1 MQQEKTT
8 RPSSALGRLESIHM
22 TSIFSELGSTKQ
34 RIRIRETPAWLE
46 RELLKQ
52 NNRRHSMEESKIR
65 RQLQHCAFSTH
76 HFEINEKISLDE
88 LQELKLSFEESDVS
102 GAGYTDAKNFGHILK
117 KCLDV
122 SDMSNEEIYSL
133 FKKIDYSDQGRI
145 SWMEFSTY
153 LLQQYKA
160 KMETVRRRKKVAF
173 HLPAIMSDGG
183 HGVPVVNIHSTHDG
197 GVLTMR
203 EDGFICQWSP
213 DLKPQRTKHMFSQ
226 GSGKRSSKWIT
237 DFTMMSEYN
246 NLMIGTGDREIQFY
260 ELSTLEPY
268 CQISGLET
276 IPLTLSYSYIGS
288 DKCCFLYGD
297 MEGCVTIILLFPAE
311 DTLRLWNRLPKAE
324 NVPNIAIKNAVLSK
338 NVTFVRWK
346 VHHDWVT
353 QVKYFH
359 NFQAV
364 VSSSN
369 EDASSLVLG
378 CMLPSTDSAQQL
390 REIREACY
398 EGKNRKIQLS
408 WTPHVRAS
416 GDQTIFSIYKGVK
429 AFDLCQKHSLL
440 VTGGMDRLI
449 RLWNP
454 YFSEKP
460 TGILKGHSAPIFSL
474 FISSEDGRIFS
485 ISRDNT
491 VKIWHIE
498 DQCCLFAADPTASG
512 IHGDVSA
519 CSYSPAMR
527 SLYIAA
533 DGIAVLP
540 LMLRPKPHSGISVSH
555 DEAVMCC
562 GYSEEFRQVVS
573 CSEEAV
579 VKVWDFDTGRQVFE
593 FTATP
598 DLTSITCMTFD
609 IKGRRLITGGS
620 NGYIKVWNFNS
631 GHCIKTL
638 KKEGKCHQVCG
649 CTFLKVQGNSYVI
662 AVGRD
667 RRIDIYSDSPEELYH
682 VQRPQSSWKDDL
694 QNGHTEDILCVV
706 QCPPSLLATGSY
718 NGEII
723 VWNTD
728 SGSIS
733 CRFVGP
739 LSAEDHNTKGLDTS
753 VPSMVFIRNLRL
765 MQLSPTTALLTSGV
779 RGWVNLWDVL
789 NGWKLVSS
797 FKVSKYQQ
805 KITKLYITDEKTLL
819 YAADRMGYI
828 YIYNMETFDPE
839 QRSPRAEHCWRAHT
853 SSITSLQIV
862 TSDQVVLT
870 SSTDHTVRLW
880 SASGEF
886 IGTFGQP
893 EMWSV
898 QIPSSWIHPGV
909 PYEVLI
915 DPLSMPHHDILKRKS
930 HLSEAISSDVTP
942 TDRGELKTV

>member
-1 MQQEKTT
+1 
-8 RPSSALGRLESIHM
+8 
-22 TSIFSELGSTKQ
+22 
-34 RIRIRETPAWLE
+34 
-46 RELLKQ
+46 
-52 NNRRHSMEESKIR
+52 
-65 RQLQHCAFSTH
+65 
-76 HFEINEKISLDE
+76 
-88 LQELKLSFEESDVS
+88 
-102 GAGYTDAKNFGHILK
+102 
-117 KCLDV
+117 
-122 SDMSNEEIYSL
+122 
-133 FKKIDYSDQGRI
+133 
-145 SWMEFSTY
+145 
-153 LLQQYKA
+153 QYEA
-160 KMETVRRRKKVAF
+160 KMETVRRRKQVAF
-173 HLPAIMSDGG
+173 HLPAIMNDGG

-246 NLMIGTGDREIQFY
+246 KLMIGTDREIQFY

-276 IPLTLSYSYIGS
+276 IPLTLSY
-288 DKCCFLYGD
+288 
-297 MEGCVTIILLFPAE
+297 
-311 DTLRLWNRLPKAE
+311 LWNRLPKAE

-369 EDASSLVLG
+369 EDASSLVL
-378 CMLPSTDSAQQL
+378 
-390 REIREACY
+390 
-398 EGKNRKIQLS
+398 
-408 WTPHVRAS
+408 
-416 GDQTIFSIYKGVK
+416 QTIFSIYKGVK

-449 RLWNP
+449 R
-454 YFSEKP
+454 KP

-498 DQCCLFAADPTASG
+498 DQCCLFTADPTASG

-533 DGIAVLP
+533 DCIAVLP
-540 LMLRPKPHSGISVSH
+540 LMLPKPHSGISVSH

-609 IKGRRLITGGS
+609 IKGRLITGGS

-638 KKEGKCHQVCG
+638 KKGKCHQVCD
-649 CTFLKVQGNSYVI
+649 CTFLKVQGNYVI

-682 VQRPQSSWKDDL
+682 VQRPQPSWKDDL

-706 QCPPSLLATGSY
+706 QSPPSLLATGSY

-728 SGSIS
+728 SGSI
-733 CRFVGP
+733 
-739 LSAEDHNTKGLDTS
+739 N
-753 VPSMVFIRNLRL
+753 
-765 MQLSPTTALLTSGV
+765 
-779 RGWVNLWDVL
+779 
-789 NGWKLVSS
+789 
-797 FKVSKYQQ
+797 QQ

-839 QRSPRAEHCWRAHT
+839 QRSPREHCWRAHT
-853 SSITSLQIV
+853 SSITLQIV

-886 IGTFGQP
+886 ITFGQP

-930 HLSEAISSDVTP
+930 HLSEAISS
-942 TDRGELKTV
+942 

>member
-1 MQQEKTT
+1 KSQSTFVKRCKQTSDYTVK
-8 RPSSALGRLESIHM
+8 S

-52 NNRRHSMEESKIR
+52 NNRRHSIEESKTR

-76 HFEINEKISLDE
+76 HFE
-88 LQELKLSFEESDVS
+88 
-102 GAGYTDAKNFGHILK
+102 
-117 KCLDV
+117 
-122 SDMSNEEIYSL
+122 SNEEIYNL
-133 FKKIDYSDQGRI
+133 FKKIDYSDQRRI

-153 LLQQYKA
+153 LLQQYEA
-160 KMETVRRRKKVAF
+160 KMETVRRRKQAAF
-173 HLPAIMSDGG
+173 HLPALMNDGG

-203 EDGFICQWSP
+203 EDGFVCQWSP

-246 NLMIGTGDREIQFY
+246 KLMIGTGWELFIDLTDVFFIINEKLDLDLICLSTLFFRDREIQFY

-276 IPLTLSYSYIGS
+276 IPLTLSYSYIDS
-288 DKCCFLYGD
+288 DKCCLLYGD

-359 NFQAV
+359 NLPAV

-369 EDASSLVLG
+369 EDASSLVVG

-390 REIREACY
+390 REIREMCY

-449 RLWNP
+449 RLWNT

-460 TGILKGHSAPIFSL
+460 MGILKGHSAPIFSL
-474 FISSEDGRIFS
+474 FISSEDSRIFS

-498 DQCCLFAADPTASG
+498 DQCCLFTAEPTASG

-533 DGIAVLP
+533 DCIAVLP
-540 LMLRPKPHSGISVSH
+540 LMLRPKPHSRISVSH

-573 CSEEAV
+573 CSKEAV

-593 FTATP
+593 FSATP

-638 KKEGKCHQVCG
+638 KKEGKCQQVCD
-649 CTFLKVQGNSYVI
+649 CTFLKVQGNSYVV

-682 VQRPQSSWKDDL
+682 VQRPQPSWKDDL
-694 QNGHTEDILCVV
+694 KNGHTEDILCVV

-718 NGEII
+718 DGEII
-723 VWNTD
+723 VWDTD
-728 SGSIS
+728 SGSIN

-753 VPSMVFIRNLRL
+753 VPSMVFIKNLRL
-765 MQLSPTTALLTSGV
+765 MQLSLTTALLTSGV
-779 RGWVNLWDVL
+779 RGCVNLWDVL
-789 NGWKLVSS
+789 NGRKLVSS

-805 KITKLYITDEKTLL
+805 KITRLYITDEKTQL

-828 YIYNMETFDPE
+828 YIYNMETFDPA
-839 QRSPRAEHCWRAHT
+839 Q
-853 SSITSLQIV
+853 SLQIV

-880 SASGEF
+880 SARGEF

-898 QIPSSWIHPGV
+898 QIPLSWIHPGV

-915 DPLSMPHHDILKRKS
+915 DPLSMPHHDILNRKS
-930 HLSEAISSDVTP
+930 HLSEAISSDVTA
-942 TDRGELKTV
+942 TERVAL